1 MRIALI
7 GAHGSG
13 KSTIGAMLQSRGL
26 THWSLGDLRRRLR
39 NQQDCEIPP
48 AVVRAI
54 RHMRP
59 GQPLDLP
66 ALRLLLESCP
76 RRVVLDG
83 IPDSAAHVPLFDRT
97 WAFMILRVEESIR
110 QMRLM
115 TRAQSTERMWIDG
128 LRSERDARLDETKL
142 ALKGRLTQEISND
155 GDLIALQSRL
165 EESLQKFSRDLR
177 SG

>member
-1 MRIALI
+1 
-7 GAHGSG
+7 
-13 KSTIGAMLQSRGL
+13 
-26 THWSLGDLRRRLR
+26 
-39 NQQDCEIPP
+39 
-48 AVVRAI
+48 
-54 RHMRP
+54 
-59 GQPLDLP
+59 
-66 ALRLLLESCP
+66 
-76 RRVVLDG
+76 
-83 IPDSAAHVPLFDRT
+83 
-97 WAFMILRVEESIR
+97 MILRVEESIR